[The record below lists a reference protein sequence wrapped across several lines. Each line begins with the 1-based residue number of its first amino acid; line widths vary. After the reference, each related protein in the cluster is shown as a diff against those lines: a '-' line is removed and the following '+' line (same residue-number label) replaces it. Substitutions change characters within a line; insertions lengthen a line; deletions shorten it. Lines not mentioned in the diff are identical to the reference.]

1 MNRDEIFEK
10 IKSIVAV
17 FCKNQDNLENATDA
31 TRFLE
36 DLNVNSARLVDI
48 ILDMEDGF
56 DIEIDDESADK
67 ILTMGDAVEL
77 ILKKQAEAVQA

>member
-10 IKSIVAV
+10 VKSIVAV
-17 FCKNQDNLENATDA
+17 FCKNQANLENATDT

-36 DLNVNSARLVDI
+36 DLDINSARLVDI
-48 ILDMEDGF
+48 ILDMEDSF

-67 ILTMGDAVEL
+67 ITTIGDAVEF
-77 ILKKQAEAVQA
+77 ILKKQAKASH